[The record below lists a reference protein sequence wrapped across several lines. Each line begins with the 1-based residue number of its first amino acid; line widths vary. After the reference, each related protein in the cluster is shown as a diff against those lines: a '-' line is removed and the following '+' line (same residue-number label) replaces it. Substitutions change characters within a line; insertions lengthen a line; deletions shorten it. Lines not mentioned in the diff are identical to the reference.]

1 MSSALPNRF
10 RVFVA
15 YVTCFVTWGSTWSV
29 IKIGLE
35 DLPPLRFAGMRMLLA
50 GLVLL
55 PIARPWSGKV
65 SRGDLKMLVQVG
77 LLQICLPFGLMFL
90 GQQWIPSSWAALLF
104 STFPVWLLLVARAL
118 LPGHALTALNVLSAI
133 LGVAGVAVMQVD
145 QLHAESFGNAAAVGG
160 ALILAAA
167 AISGVANVLARK
179 HLTHVST
186 ALAVCVQTLAS
197 GVLLL
202 AASVMFERGQPSD
215 WTVQSVAALVYLALG
230 ATVATYQLLYWL
242 LPRVS
247 LPAIGAIPLLDTLVA
262 VTIGVTLLGERVTLT
277 MVMGGGL
284 ILTGAALANL
294 LPGSA
299 KPLNK
304 AA

>member
-1 MSSALPNRF
+1 MSSAPQSRL

-15 YVTCFVTWGSTWSV
+15 YVACCVTWGSTWSV

-65 SRGDLKMLVQVG
+65 PRGDLKMLVQVG
-77 LLQICLPFGLMFL
+77 LLQICIPFGLMFV

-104 STFPVWLLLVARAL
+104 STFPVWLLLVARML
-118 LPGHALTALNVLSAI
+118 LPGHALTPLNVVSAL

-167 AISGVANVLARK
+167 AVSGFANVLARK
-179 HLTHVST
+179 HLMGVST
-186 ALAVCVQTLAS
+186 AVAVCVQTLVS
-197 GVLLL
+197 GVLLF
-202 AASVMFERGQPSD
+202 AASVVFERDQPSH
-215 WTVQSVAALVYLALG
+215 WTLQSGAALVYLALG

-242 LPRVS
+242 LPRVP
-247 LPAIGAIPLLDTLVA
+247 LPAVGAIPLLDTLVA
-262 VTIGVTLLGERVTLT
+262 VAIGVAFLGERVTLT
-277 MVMGGGL
+277 MVIGGGL
-284 ILTGAALANL
+284 ILFGAGLANL
-294 LPGSA
+294 LPGSS
-299 KPLNK
+299 
-304 AA
+304 